1 MWIGLSFAACFI
13 SAVAAVY
20 RKSGIEG
27 QNPFWYGAISL
38 SITTVTIFI
47 IGYVIGDNRD
57 LANMPDRTMCITL
70 ASGVI
75 QGLSWL
81 TYMLAIYYID
91 VSIVAALDKFNIVAT
106 MLFAYTMIGE
116 KITLTM
122 LLGTFFLI
130 TGTLLVVGKKD
141 YSFQSKDN
149 SRIRK
154 GIIWGIVSPV
164 LMALSNVVAKAD
176 SGSVSPIET
185 TTLRIFIVTI
195 VLWCFFFAMKK
206 KDSIQIKELKMSSK
220 NIKDNVIS
228 GVLTGVF
235 NILMYIAIEIGIVS
249 VVTAIVKSSVVF
261 TVLLAYIFLNE
272 RLTRKGRAGIL
283 LIICGLVIVVL

>member
-27 QNPFWYGAISL
+27 QNPFWYG
-38 SITTVTIFI
+38 
-47 IGYVIGDNRD
+47 
-57 LANMPDRTMCITL
+57 
-70 ASGVI
+70 
-75 QGLSWL
+75 
-81 TYMLAIYYID
+81 AIYYID

-130 TGTLLVVGKKD
+130 SGTLLVVGNKD

-185 TTLRIFIVTI
+185 TTLRTFIVTI
-195 VLWCFFFAMKK
+195 VLWCVFFAMKK

-228 GVLTGVF
+228 GVLYWS
-235 NILMYIAIEIGIVS
+235 I
-249 VVTAIVKSSVVF
+249 
-261 TVLLAYIFLNE
+261 
-272 RLTRKGRAGIL
+272 
-283 LIICGLVIVVL
+283 